1 MSGSLGAPELFVI
14 VVVALFV
21 SARVRIRIRQITR
34 RSDKK
39 FEEGDPRRRQYSQRE
54 CTRAV
59 RSSQLLSVPDS
70 R

>member
-1 MSGSLGAPELFVI
+1 MSGSLGAPELLVI
-14 VVVALFV
+14 VVVALLV

-34 RSDKK
+34 RS
-39 FEEGDPRRRQYSQRE
+39 EEGDPRRRQYSQRE